1 MSQKYRRVSSSNTA
15 SLKMLNRTPGKHKKE
30 RENEKYEDMIYKKR
44 VELRKLHRQ
53 IQQKDFKIEDIEDNI
68 IENNKIIENTINTQ
82 NMSKT
87 MSINNPSFEYST
99 SKFNKKIR
107 KIKEENSKL
116 ESEKMTLLIEINS
129 TITLIEEL
137 ETKIKKLNNKL
148 TISNLSLG
156 GKKIK
161 YTKKHKKKRTRK
173 ND

>member
-1 MSQKYRRVSSSNTA
+1 MSQKYRRVNSSNTA

-30 RENEKYEDMIYKKR
+30 RENEKYEDMIYNKR
-44 VELRKLHRQ
+44 VELRKLHKLIETKDIQ
-53 IQQKDFKIEDIEDNI
+53 IRKIEDNI
-68 IENNKIIENTINTQ
+68 IENNKIIESTMNTQ
-82 NMSKT
+82 SMSRT

-99 SKFNKKIR
+99 LKFNKKIR

-129 TITLIEEL
+129 TITLIENL

-148 TISNLSLG
+148 SISNLSLG

-173 ND
+173 NH